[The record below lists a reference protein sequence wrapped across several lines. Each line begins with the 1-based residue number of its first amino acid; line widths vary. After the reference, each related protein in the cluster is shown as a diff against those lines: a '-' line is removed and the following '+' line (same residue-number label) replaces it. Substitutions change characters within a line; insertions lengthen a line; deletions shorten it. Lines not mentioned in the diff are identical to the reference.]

1 MATDDAPADLDS
13 FEEPEV
19 GDNDS
24 SGIDLEPGDHY
35 VGHITGYKPWVGDY
49 GLLLID
55 GEAVYLN
62 QTLRDQLVSG
72 LVVGQPIMY
81 RKSDEEESF
90 TDGDGEEVTYNPRS
104 FQFQDGED

>member
-13 FEEPEV
+13 FEEPTV
-19 GDNDS
+19 DNDNS
-24 SGIDLEPGDHY
+24 EGIDLEPGDHY
-35 VGHITGYKPWVGDY
+35 IGQITGFKPWVGDY

-55 GEAVYLN
+55 GEPVYLN

-72 LVVGQPIMY
+72 CVVGSQIMY
-81 RKSDEEESF
+81 AKSEDEESF

-104 FQFQDGED
+104 FRFQGDD